1 MEGLREGWF
10 ANVGLK
16 INKRKES
23 KTMKENENKKQ
34 VTNEEL
40 LEHLHEIERSQSAIA
55 NGINTI
61 FYLLDERA
69 EELKLN
75 KEEIR
80 MIQAGMITMALVS
93 GHMADISGMNET
105 ETRKK
110 EKQAEVHIVSKED
123 MEGFVDFLK
132 EIFE

>member
-1 MEGLREGWF
+1 M
-10 ANVGLK
+10 
-16 INKRKES
+16 S
-23 KTMKENENKKQ
+23 ENKETKQ
-34 VTNEEL
+34 EVTNEQIL
-40 LEHLHEIERSQSAIA
+40 KHLKEIERSQSAIA
-55 NGINTI
+55 NGISTI

-75 KEEIR
+75 RKETSVV
-80 MIQAGMITMALVS
+80 QTGMITMALVS
-93 GHMADISGMNET
+93 GRMPDISGMNET

>member
-1 MEGLREGWF
+1 M
-10 ANVGLK
+10 
-16 INKRKES
+16 S
-23 KTMKENENKKQ
+23 ENKETKQ
-34 VTNEEL
+34 EVTNEQI
-40 LEHLHEIERSQSAIA
+40 LEHLKEIEMSQGVIA

-75 KEEIR
+75 KKETSV
-80 MIQAGMITMALVS
+80 IQAGMITMALVS
-93 GHMADISGMNET
+93 SRMADISGMNET
-105 ETRKK
+105 VKK
-110 EKQAEVHIVSKED
+110 NEKQAEVHIVSKED